1 MVHAGGAPR
10 TTTPSPEICDELGKD
25 LIEWASYQEQEGE
38 KKRLLFSQWYC
49 NKHKMIRHEWKALI
63 KLPQFAP
70 YYEQAKSLMALKSI
84 DGTMEK
90 TFGHRYLRLYD
101 QGLKEHED
109 EDKKNEAEMRQQTEN
124 QLQDLLVKIIDY
136 SASKKD

>member
-10 TTTPSPEICDELGKD
+10 TTSPSPEECDELGKD
-25 LIEWASYQEQEGE
+25 LIEWASYQEKEGE

-49 NKHKMIRHEWKALI
+49 VKHGLLRNQWKALI
-63 KLPQFAP
+63 LIPEFLP
-70 YYEQAKSLMALKSI
+70 YYEQAKTLMALKTI

-90 TFGHRYLRLYD
+90 SFGHRYLRLYD

-109 EDKKNEAEMRQQTEN
+109 DTKRQDAEMRSQAEN

-136 SASKKD
+136 SNSKKE